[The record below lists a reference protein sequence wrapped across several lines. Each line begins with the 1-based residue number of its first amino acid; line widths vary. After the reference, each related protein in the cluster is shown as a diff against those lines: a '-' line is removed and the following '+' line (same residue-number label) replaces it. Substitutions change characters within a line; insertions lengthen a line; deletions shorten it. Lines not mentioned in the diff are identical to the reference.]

1 MRVGGRESGGE
12 GEGREGERGSGGEG
26 ERERERGGEGEEE
39 EMVKRL
45 LIFSLFSSLFILIF
59 VFRDGIEFEISGSD
73 LAVAGY
79 INGQYTWYG
88 GYLC

>member
-1 MRVGGRESGGE
+1 MGE
-12 GEGREGERGSGGEG
+12 RERGSGGERERGREG